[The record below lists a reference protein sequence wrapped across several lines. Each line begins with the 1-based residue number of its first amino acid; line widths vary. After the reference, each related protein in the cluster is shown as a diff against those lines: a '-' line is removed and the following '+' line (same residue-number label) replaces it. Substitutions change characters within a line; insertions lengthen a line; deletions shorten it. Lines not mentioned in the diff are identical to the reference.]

1 MSRGI
6 ADTEPGRA
14 CSGVMTGTVPSMD
27 VRMVAAISGQLLEL
41 NVAELCRARG
51 ISRQTFYK
59 YRRRFAEVGMGG
71 LEPMSRAAHRFPRR
85 TPLEV
90 EEAIVE
96 LRKELTDEGL
106 DAGAG
111 TIQFH
116 LGRRGSVNPVPAE
129 ATIWRILDR
138 RGFIT
143 HQTHKRPKASLRRF
157 EAAAP
162 NERWQGDVTEWV
174 VANHAETVEIIN
186 YLDDHSRLWT
196 RGLAVE
202 VATVE
207 TTWQAFEQ
215 GAERWGMPAGFL
227 SDNGLV
233 FSGRLHGV
241 EVAFEAHLR
250 AAGIVQVTSSPG
262 HPQTCGKVERFQQTL
277 KKWLRK
283 QPLAANLA
291 ELQAQL
297 DTFGDYYNFQRPHRG
312 IGRIVPFER
321 WQATPPMT
329 SLDIPL
335 PARQRSTHTV
345 VEANGIVR
353 VRPWRI
359 HVGVTHRGQPAHVLL
374 DDTHAAVFIN
384 HELVRCLELDPSR
397 SYQPSGLPP
406 GRHS

>member
-1 MSRGI
+1 
-6 ADTEPGRA
+6 
-14 CSGVMTGTVPSMD
+14 MD
-27 VRMVAAISGQLLEL
+27 VRMVAAISAQLPEV

-59 YRRRFAEVGMGG
+59 YRRRYAEAGLAG
-71 LEPMSRAAHRFPRR
+71 LEPLSRAAHRFPRR
-85 TPLEV
+85 IPVEV
-90 EEAIVE
+90 EEAIVV

-106 DAGAG
+106 DNGAA

-116 LGRRGSVNPVPAE
+116 LGRRGSVNPVPSE

-143 HQTHKRPKASLRRF
+143 HHPQKRPRTSLRRF

-174 VANHAETVEIIN
+174 VADHCTTVEIIN
-186 YLDDHSRLWT
+186 YLDDHSRLYI

-215 GAERWGMPAGFL
+215 GVERWGMPAGFL

-283 QPLAANLA
+283 QPLPADLA

-297 DTFGDYYNFQRPHRG
+297 DTFADYYNFQRPHRA
-312 IGRIVPFER
+312 IGRITPSER

-329 SLDIPL
+329 SLNVPL
-335 PARQRSTHTV
+335 PAPQRSIHTV
-345 VEANGIVR
+345 VEPNGVVR

-359 HVGVTHRGQPAHVLL
+359 HVGATHARQAAHVVL

-384 HELVRCLELDPSR
+384 HQLVRCLELDHSR
-397 SYQPSGLPP
+397 SYQPSELPR
-406 GRHS
+406 GGHH

>member
-1 MSRGI
+1 
-6 ADTEPGRA
+6 
-14 CSGVMTGTVPSMD
+14 
-27 VRMVAAISGQLLEL
+27 
-41 NVAELCRARG
+41 VAELCRERE

-59 YRRRFAEVGMGG
+59 YRRRYVEAGLAG
-71 LEPMSRAAHRFPRR
+71 LEPASRAAHRFPRQM
-85 TPLEV
+85 PVEV
-90 EEAIVE
+90 EEAVVA
-96 LRKELTDEGL
+96 LRKELTDQGL

-116 LGRRGSVNPVPAE
+116 LGRRGSVNTVPSE

-143 HQTHKRPKASLRRF
+143 HQPQKRPKASLQRF

-162 NERWQGDVTEWV
+162 NERWQGDSTQWM
-174 VANHAETVEIIN
+174 VADHAVAIEIIN
-186 YLDDHSRLWT
+186 YLDDHSRLFI

-215 GAERWGMPAGFL
+215 GAERWGVPAGFL
-227 SDNGLV
+227 SDNGLA

-241 EVAFEAHLR
+241 EVAFEANLR

-262 HPQTCGKVERFQQTL
+262 HPQTCGKVERFQQTE
-277 KKWLRK
+277 KKWLAAHG
-283 QPLAANLA
+283 LAANIA

-312 IGRIVPFER
+312 IGRITPFER

-329 SLDIPL
+329 SLNTPL
-335 PARQRSTHTV
+335 PAPQRSTHSV
-345 VEANGIVR
+345 VDDRGIVR

-359 HVGVTHRGQPAHVLL
+359 HVGVTHAGQPAHVLL

-384 HELVRCLELDPSR
+384 HQLVRSLELDFGR
-397 SYQPSGLPP
+397 SYQPSGLPR
-406 GRHS
+406 GHRS